1 MKIQAG
7 NTIQLIL
14 KLKKGL
20 PSNTFDVI
28 KSQLK
33 ITDLKLCTLPPRT
46 LNRRKKEGKFRLE
59 ESEKLYRINLIYFE
73 AFQLFNDEIKTR
85 EWLKRPNKVL
95 ANYTPLEYSDTE
107 LGTTEVVN
115 LINRLKDGVY
125 KLIITSYRI
134 VHKHNLENAFT
145 FLLFLLP
152 FPQTIFFSTYF
163 LHAPFNNISTR
174 VLYYN
179 VIQFRYSF

>member
-1 MKIQAG
+1 MPYAIWHYNYNIMAPNITLPKKQKQKDQGHLLKIRAD

-20 PSNTFDVI
+20 PSNTFDII

-33 ITDLKLCTLPPRT
+33 ITDQKLSKIMHLAPRT
-46 LNRRKKEGKFRLE
+46 LNRRKKEGKFHLE

-85 EWLKRPNKVL
+85 EWLKRPSKAL

-107 LGTTEVVN
+107 PGATEVIN
-115 LINRLKDGVY
+115 LINRLKDG
-125 KLIITSYRI
+125 I
-134 VHKHNLENAFT
+134 
-145 FLLFLLP
+145 
-152 FPQTIFFSTYF
+152 
-163 LHAPFNNISTR
+163 
-174 VLYYN
+174 YN
-179 VIQFRYSF
+179 